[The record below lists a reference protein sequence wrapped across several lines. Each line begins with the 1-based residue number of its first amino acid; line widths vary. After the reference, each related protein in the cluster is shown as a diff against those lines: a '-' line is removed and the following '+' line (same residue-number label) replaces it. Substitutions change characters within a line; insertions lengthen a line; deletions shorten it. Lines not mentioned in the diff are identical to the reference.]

1 MSKYFLTNP
10 NKVKT
15 DKSSITFAEEQSKIA
30 QSAEEKKAQTRQEA
44 VKRTFNVNHVGGR
57 VVLIV
62 DLEQKNLWTFSDGT
76 VIAYER
82 NWNCLDNK
90 HRNQVLGTVLS
101 AENIPTG
108 AIALFHHNS
117 LHEVNHLNDHSELTT
132 EEYEAGVRIISIE
145 EAATYLWKMPEESE
159 WKPTKNFCIA
169 ERVFEPYQGLL
180 VDIDPKKI
188 QNVLWIKTGEYA
200 NNVARTLIA
209 CDFPVI
215 FRNEKGVEETL
226 IRCRHFEDQYNDER
240 EELIAIDHHLTK
252 RVLSG
257 DLLVGIDEKTAKTII

>member
-1 MSKYFLTNP
+1 
-10 NKVKT
+10 
-15 DKSSITFAEEQSKIA
+15 
-30 QSAEEKKAQTRQEA
+30 
-44 VKRTFNVNHVGGR
+44 
-57 VVLIV
+57 
-62 DLEQKNLWTFSDGT
+62 
-76 VIAYER
+76 
-82 NWNCLDNK
+82 
-90 HRNQVLGTVLS
+90 
-101 AENIPTG
+101 
-108 AIALFHHNS
+108 
-117 LHEVNHLNDHSELTT
+117 
-132 EEYEAGVRIISIE
+132 
-145 EAATYLWKMPEESE
+145 
-159 WKPTKNFCIA
+159 
-169 ERVFEPYQGLL
+169 LL